1 MKHDVV
7 LVADGDERILNLI
20 SVTLKSHDYKCITT
34 QTGESALLLASSHN
48 PDIIILDVVLPDVD
62 GTEVIKTI
70 RSWSYAPILVISAR
84 SEDHDK
90 VMALD
95 AGADD
100 YITKPFSVE
109 ELLAR
114 IRAAKRRFKR
124 EMRGR
129 EETSVFQNGALIVDY
144 DGGTVFVGNQNVHL
158 TPIEY
163 RLLCLLS
170 KNVGRVLTQSVITQ
184 KIWGN
189 SYSSH
194 VLTLRTFMATLR
206 KKLSAFSG
214 GENYIVTQTG
224 VGYKMEKIDI
234 QEENIMPL
242 RRGISGYK
250 NERM

>member
-1 MKHDVV
+1 MNHDVV

-20 SVTLKSHDYKCITT
+20 SVTLKAHDYRCITT
-34 QTGESALLLASSHN
+34 QKGESALLLASSNN
-48 PDIIILDVVLPDVD
+48 PDMIILEVMLPDVD

-70 RSWSYAPILVISAR
+70 RSWSNAPILVISAR

-114 IRAAKRRFKR
+114 IRAVKRRFKR
-124 EMRGR
+124 EMRSR
-129 EETSVFQNGALIVDY
+129 DETVFQNGSLTVDY
-144 DGGTVFVGNQNVHL
+144 DAGTVFVGKQEVHL

-170 KNVGRVLTQSVITQ
+170 QNVGRVLTQSVLTQ
-184 KIWGN
+184 KIWGS

-242 RRGISGYK
+242 RRGISAYK
-250 NERM
+250 NEKM